1 MHSLNTAEHAAVRM
15 MMKWTL
21 VLVLSLI
28 STTAMAQIPPP
39 MSVCQKEG
47 LEHDFVQAFCRLPN
61 VPDCSEAPDK
71 DPKQFG
77 CYMRCDDDKLNA
89 AEKLYKCEDHDMVCY
104 HQVTCILPP
113 KKEKSKWI
121 VDEGW

>member
-1 MHSLNTAEHAAVRM
+1 M
-15 MMKWTL
+15 MRL
-21 VLVLSLI
+21 LEPLSVACASFFKLHCLSKAQGATEL

-39 MSVCQKEG
+39 MGVCQKEG

-71 DPKQFG
+71 DPKQLG
-77 CYMRCDDDKLNA
+77 CYMRCDDDDKLNA

-113 KKEKSKWI
+113 KEM
-121 VDEGW
+121 EER